1 MDTTTSNSR
10 ANALAPVSAP
20 TAPLLNT
27 EPSSSPQPTPQ
38 QQLPEE
44 PLITIKP
51 STAWVAIDF
60 RDLWAYREL
69 LYLLAWRELK
79 ARYKQTIMGVAWVIM
94 QPLMTTIIFTLFFGK
109 LAQVPSDGIPY
120 PVFAYAG
127 LLLWTFFASSVTN
140 SSHSLIANAQL
151 ITKIYFPRMIIPG
164 ATIGGRLVDFL
175 VAFLILVGM
184 MIYYR
189 VHVTWAILMLPAIIA
204 LITLLALGVGMWMAA
219 LNVKYRDVG
228 VGLPALIQFWFFAS
242 PILYPLSFVP
252 ESWRR
257 LYLLN
262 PMVGIIEGFRA
273 AVFGLDFNR
282 PALAYSVVFTLVVL
296 VFSAYAF
303 RRMERSFADLV

>member
-10 ANALAPVSAP
+10 ADALTAVAEAAP
-20 TAPLLNT
+20 PLLKSPLST
-27 EPSSSPQPTPQ
+27 SSQPQA
-38 QQLPEE
+38 LPEE

-51 STAWVAIDF
+51 SKAWVSIDF

-69 LYLLAWRELK
+69 LYLLTWRELK
-79 ARYKQTIMGVAWVIM
+79 ARYKQTIMGIAWVIM

-109 LAQVPSDGIPY
+109 LAKVPSDGIPY

-127 LLLWTFFASSVTN
+127 LLLWTFFASSVIN

-164 ATIGGRLVDFL
+164 ATIGGRLVDFI
-175 VAFLILVGM
+175 VAFVILIGM

-189 VHVTWAILMLPAIIA
+189 VPVTTSLIMLPAVIA
-204 LITLLALGVGMWMAA
+204 LITMLALGVGMWMAA

-257 LYLLN
+257 IYLLN
-262 PMVGIIEGFRA
+262 PMVGIIESFRA
-273 AVFGLDFNR
+273 ALFGLDFNGK
-282 PALAYSVVFTLVVL
+282 ALAYSIVFTLVVL

>member
-1 MDTTTSNSR
+1 M
-10 ANALAPVSAP
+10 
-20 TAPLLNT
+20 
-27 EPSSSPQPTPQ
+27 
-38 QQLPEE
+38 PEE

-51 STAWVAIDF
+51 SKAWVAIDF

-69 LYLLAWRELK
+69 LYLLTWRELK
-79 ARYKQTIMGVAWVIM
+79 ARYKQTVMGVAWVIM

-127 LLLWTFFASSVTN
+127 LLLWTFFASSIIN
-140 SSHSLIANAQL
+140 SSHSLVANSQL

-175 VAFLILVGM
+175 VAFIILIGM

-189 VHVTWAILMLPAIIA
+189 VPVTFGLIMLPAIVA

-252 ESWRR
+252 ASWRR
-257 LYLLN
+257 IYLLN
-262 PMVGIIEGFRA
+262 PMVGIIEAFRA
-273 AVFGLDFNR
+273 ALFGLDFNGK
-282 PALAYSVVFTLVVL
+282 ALAYSVVFTLVVL